1 MRPAASQFIARE
13 GNMSN
18 STIRALFLATAFA
31 LAGCGGGGWHVAYSP
46 PPAAP
51 PPPPP
56 PPPPL
61 IPAATTSQQF
71 VAMGATRPDTG
82 DRSPLFGAADQLQVR
97 YVESSNSYEVKIPGS
112 DEWGGIHASTL
123 NSNYFQGAATLSIP
137 TINTQ
142 YSSLVSWTDGATY
155 SGFEAIGI
163 ATLAGAVPVTG
174 SASYTGQLWGS
185 TSETHSNSEVT
196 IMGGVELSFDFGLGS
211 LSGRISPSVF
221 NYADYDDYTLAPISL
236 RETIY
241 SSGSTTFSGKFDTD
255 LAGVNFFNG
264 RFTGPHAEELI
275 GDFALPYRSP
285 IDGQPYQADGAFV
298 AGK

>member
-1 MRPAASQFIARE
+1 MC
-13 GNMSN
+13 GGKMSN
-18 STIRALFLATAFA
+18 SISRALLLATALA
-31 LAGCGGGGWHVAYSP
+31 LAGCGGGGGWHVAYSP

-71 VAMGATRPDTG
+71 AAMGATTPTQG
-82 DRSPLFGAADQLQVR
+82 DRTPLFGADDLLQVR
-97 YVESSNSYEVKIPGS
+97 YVQASNSYEVQLPGS
-112 DEWGGIHASTL
+112 DEWAGIHAAGG
-123 NSNYFQGAATLSIP
+123 NSNFFEGAVSLSTP
-137 TINTQ
+137 SLNTQ
-142 YSSLVSWTDGATY
+142 YSSLFSWNDGATY

-163 ATLAGAVPVTG
+163 PTAAGAVPVAG
-174 SASYTGQLWGS
+174 SATYTGQFSGS
-185 TSETHSNSEVT
+185 TSETHSASAVT
-196 IMGGVELSFDFGLGS
+196 IFGGIELSFDFGLGT
-211 LSGRISPSVF
+211 LSGQVSPSVF
-221 NYADYDDYTLAPISL
+221 NYADYDDYSLAPISL

-255 LAGVNFFNG
+255 IAGVNFLSG

-275 GDFALPYRSP
+275 GDFALPYQSP

>member
-1 MRPAASQFIARE
+1 
-13 GNMSN
+13 MSN
-18 STIRALFLATAFA
+18 STSRALLIATAFA
-31 LAGCGGGGWHVAYSP
+31 LAGCGGGGGWHVAYSP

-56 PPPPL
+56 PPPPI

-97 YVESSNSYEVKIPGS
+97 YVQSSNSYEVQLPGS
-112 DEWGGIHASTL
+112 DEWAGIHAAAGSSNFFEGAVSLSTRS
-123 NSNYFQGAATLSIP
+123 SNTE
-137 TINTQ
+137 
-142 YSSLVSWTDGATY
+142 YSSLFSWNDGATY

-163 ATLAGAVPVTG
+163 PTAAGAVPVTG
-174 SASYTGQLWGS
+174 SATYTGQLSGS
-185 TSETHSNSEVT
+185 TSETHSASAVT
-196 IMGGVELSFDFGLGS
+196 IFGGIELSFDFGLGT
-211 LSGRISPSVF
+211 LSGQISPSVF
-221 NYADYDDYTLAPISL
+221 NYADYDDYALAPISL

-255 LAGVNFFNG
+255 IAGMNFLRG